1 MLIRLVLSESVK
13 GTFPY
18 TLKDRLRDEIFNEEG
33 NKKQYFE
40 SITRQDLDEFL
51 HLGRV
56 EKKYNGSTVK

>member
-18 TLKDRLRDEIFNEEG
+18 TLKDRLRDEIFNEEE

-40 SITRQDLDEFL
+40 SIARLDLEDFL
-51 HLGRV
+51 DLA
-56 EKKYNGSTVK
+56 